1 MKRLLL
7 ILFVACAGF
16 AYAPH
21 RAAAADACG
30 VPEKGTI
37 WVDFADGS
45 VPFWQT
51 FARPG
56 VIAAAANFI
65 YPPQLRALG
74 AKTVYFD
81 LNFRLRVGTPLEP
94 YDPGV
99 VINRANRLYSTAATS
114 SGCTQPVIAENEL
127 NGANLVTPWTA
138 NNAQYRRNVLIYVQT
153 LSALGARPVLLVPSV
168 PYTGDE
174 AGDWWRQLSQYAEVV
189 RESYFAAPG
198 IAKQGPIEGSR
209 SLRNLFRKRVAE
221 FTSAGLPANKLGL
234 MLGFQTTPGSGG
246 RERAP
251 RNSWLQ
257 VTKLQALAAKQ
268 VASEVGLRSV
278 WSWGWAAWS
287 DGERDPDKPVAAC
300 VWLWARNPSLCNGP
314 GAAGSGFNKS
324 LTQGQ
329 LTLPAGT
336 RCTLYG
342 KAITEG
348 AISSLKPLTG
358 DPDVAFSAAF
368 ARAVTSLQVKLKGK
382 QVTDAER
389 AVVASRFGGS
399 FARYRAALAKA
410 HAGPGA
416 ARGVIGDELRRLVIE
431 TRFRVGGATARE
443 IGEYYESY
451 SATRARL
458 VESKTPA
465 PWLGKHKRGF
475 ALESTAPPQLFSL
488 AEGGKWK
495 SIRTMRGTY
504 RVRALDSPVSLGAL
518 PLGVARPAVV
528 TALQELARSDRYDAW
543 LLARERVLN
552 EQAVCRRDAQP
563 QVGVVELTDYLP
575 FLAAD

>member
-1 MKRLLL
+1 VKRLLL
-7 ILFVACAGF
+7 ILLVACAGF
-16 AYAPH
+16 AAAPH
-21 RAAAADACG
+21 RAAADTCG

-94 YDPGV
+94 FDPAV
-99 VINRANRLYSTAATS
+99 VINRANRLYSTAAMS

-138 NNAQYRRNVLIYVQT
+138 NNAQYRRNVLIYMQT
-153 LSALGARPVLLVPSV
+153 LSALGARPVILVPSA
-168 PYTGDE
+168 PYMGDE
-174 AGDWWRQLSQYAEVV
+174 AGDWWRQLTQYAEVV

-198 IAKQGPIEGSR
+198 VAKQGPIEGSR
-209 SLRNLFRKRVAE
+209 TLRNMFRKRVAE

-234 MLGFQTTPGSGG
+234 MLGFQTTRGSGG
-246 RERAP
+246 REGAS
-251 RNSWLQ
+251 RNSWLE

-268 VASEVGLRSV
+268 VASEVGLRSI

-287 DGERDPDKPVAAC
+287 DGERDPDKPTAAC
-300 VWLWARNPSLCNGP
+300 VYLWARDQRLCNGP
-314 GAAGSGFNKS
+314 SLAGRGFNTS

-329 LTLPAGT
+329 LTLPSGT

-342 KAITEG
+342 RPITEST
-348 AISSLKPLTG
+348 ISSLTPVTG
-358 DPDVAFSAAF
+358 DPDVAFTAAF
-368 ARAVTSLQVKLKGK
+368 ARAVTTLQVPLKAK
-382 QVTDAER
+382 RVADAER
-389 AVVASRFGGS
+389 AVVTARFGGS
-399 FARYRAALAKA
+399 FARYGAALAKA
-410 HAGPGA
+410 HSSRGA
-416 ARGVIGDELRRLVIE
+416 ALGVIGDELRRVAIE
-431 TRFRVGGATARE
+431 SGFRVGGATAAE
-443 IGEYYESY
+443 INEYYDTY
-451 SATRARL
+451 GGTRARL
-458 VESKTPA
+458 VQTKTAA
-465 PWLGKHKRGF
+465 PWLGNRKRGF
-475 ALESTAPPQLFSL
+475 ALESMAPPQLFSL
-488 AEGGKWK
+488 AGGGGWH
-495 SIRTMRGTY
+495 SVRTMRGTFQ
-504 RVRALDSPVSLGAL
+504 VRALDSPVLLGAL
-518 PLGVARPAVV
+518 PLGVARPAIAN
-528 TALQELARSDRYDAW
+528 ALQELARSDRYEAW
-543 LLARERVLN
+543 LLARERVLD

-563 QVGVVELTDYLP
+563 EVGVVELTDYLP

>member
-1 MKRLLL
+1 VKKLLL
-7 ILFVACAGF
+7 ILLAVCAGF
-16 AYAPH
+16 AAAPH
-21 RAAAADACG
+21 RADADTCG

-74 AKTVYFD
+74 ARTVYFD

-99 VINRANRLYSTAATS
+99 VINRANRLYSTAAMS

-127 NGANLVTPWTA
+127 NGSNLVTPWTA
-138 NNAQYRRNVLIYVQT
+138 NNAAYRRNVLIYMQT
-153 LSALGARPVLLVPSV
+153 LSALGARPVILVPSA
-168 PYTGDE
+168 PYMGDE

-198 IAKQGPIEGSR
+198 IAKEGPIEGSR
-209 SLRNLFRKRVAE
+209 TLRNLFRKRVAE
-221 FTSAGLPANKLGL
+221 FTSAGLPASKLGL
-234 MLGFQTTPGSGG
+234 MLGFQTTRGSGG
-246 RERAP
+246 REGAA
-251 RNSWLQ
+251 RNSWLE

-287 DGERDPDKPVAAC
+287 TGERDPDKPIAAC
-300 VWLWARNPSLCNGP
+300 VWLWARDASLCNGP
-314 GAAGSGFNKS
+314 STAGKGFNTS
-324 LTQGQ
+324 LTEGQ

-342 KAITEG
+342 RPVTEST
-348 AISSLKPLTG
+348 ISSLAPVTG
-358 DPDVAFSAAF
+358 DPDVAFTAAF
-368 ARAVTSLQVKLKGK
+368 ARAVTSLQVKLKPK
-382 QVTDAER
+382 QLADAER
-389 AVVASRFGGS
+389 AVVAGRFGGS

-410 HAGPGA
+410 HASPGS
-416 ARGVIGDELRRLVIE
+416 ARGVIGDELRRLAIE
-431 TRFRVGGATARE
+431 SGFRVAGPTSVE
-443 IGEYYESY
+443 VNEYYETY
-451 SATRARL
+451 GATRARL
-458 VESKTPA
+458 VETKTAA
-465 PWLGKHKRGF
+465 PWLGMRKRGF
-475 ALESTAPPQLFSL
+475 ALEAMAPPQLFSL
-488 AEGGKWK
+488 AQDKAWH

-518 PLGVARPAVV
+518 PLGVARPAIVN
-528 TALQELARSDRYDAW
+528 ALKELARSDRYEAW
-543 LLARERVLN
+543 LLARERVLD

-563 QVGVVELTDYLP
+563 DVGVVELTDYLP

>member
-7 ILFVACAGF
+7 ILLVACAGF
-16 AYAPH
+16 AAAPH
-21 RAAAADACG
+21 RAAADTCG

-94 YDPGV
+94 FDPAV
-99 VINRANRLYSTAATS
+99 VINRANRLYSTAAMS
-114 SGCTQPVIAENEL
+114 SGCTQPVIAENEM

-138 NNAQYRRNVLIYVQT
+138 NNAQYRRNVLIYMQT
-153 LSALGARPVLLVPSV
+153 LSALGARPVILVPSA
-168 PYTGDE
+168 PYMGDE
-174 AGDWWRQLSQYAEVV
+174 AGDWWRQLTQYAEVV

-209 SLRNLFRKRVAE
+209 TLRNMFRKRVAE

-234 MLGFQTTPGSGG
+234 MLGFQTTRGSGG
-246 RERAP
+246 REGAA
-251 RNSWLQ
+251 RNSWLE

-268 VASEVGLRSV
+268 VAREVGLRSV

-287 DGERDPDKPVAAC
+287 DGERDPDKPTAAC
-300 VWLWARNPSLCNGP
+300 VYLWARNQSLCNGP
-314 GAAGSGFNKS
+314 SLAGKGFNTS

-329 LTLPAGT
+329 LVLPSGT

-342 KAITEG
+342 RPITEST
-348 AISSLKPLTG
+348 ISSLTPVTG
-358 DPDVAFSAAF
+358 DRDVAFTAAF
-368 ARAVTSLQVKLKGK
+368 ARAVTSLQVPLKAK
-382 QVTDAER
+382 RVADAER
-389 AVVASRFGGS
+389 AVVGARFGGS
-399 FARYRAALAKA
+399 FARYGAALAKA
-410 HAGPGA
+410 HASRGA
-416 ARGVIGDELRRLVIE
+416 ARGVIADELRRLAIE
-431 TRFRVGGATARE
+431 SGFRVGGATAAE
-443 IGEYYESY
+443 INEYYETY
-451 SATRARL
+451 GGTRARL
-458 VESKTPA
+458 VQTKTAA
-465 PWLGKHKRGF
+465 PWLGNHKRGF
-475 ALESTAPPQLFSL
+475 ALESMAPPQLFSL
-488 AEGGKWK
+488 AGGKSWH

-504 RVRALDSPVSLGAL
+504 QVRALDSPVSLGAL
-518 PLGVARPAVV
+518 PLGVARPAIAN
-528 TALQELARSDRYDAW
+528 ALQELARSDRYESW
-543 LLARERVLN
+543 LLARERVLD

-563 QVGVVELTDYLP
+563 EVGVVELTDYLP

>member
-1 MKRLLL
+1 MKRLFL
-7 ILFVACAGF
+7 ILLVACAGF

-21 RAAAADACG
+21 RAAADTCG

-99 VINRANRLYSTAATS
+99 VINRANRLYSTAAMS
-114 SGCTQPVIAENEL
+114 SGCTQPVIAENEM

-138 NNAQYRRNVLIYVQT
+138 NNAQYRRNVLIYMQT
-153 LSALGARPVLLVPSV
+153 LSALGARPVLLVPSA
-168 PYTGDE
+168 PYMGDE

-189 RESYFAAPG
+189 RETYFAAPG

-221 FTSAGLPANKLGL
+221 FTSAGLPASKVGL

-251 RNSWLQ
+251 LNSWLE

-268 VASEVGLRSV
+268 VASEVGLRSI

-287 DGERDPDKPVAAC
+287 VGERDPEKPVAAC
-300 VWLWARNPSLCNGP
+300 VYLWARNPSLCNGP
-314 GAAGSGFNKS
+314 AAAGTGFNTS

-329 LTLPAGT
+329 LTLPVGT

-342 KAITEG
+342 KPITDG
-348 AISSLKPLTG
+348 AISSLAPVTG

-389 AVVASRFGGS
+389 AVVAARFGGS

-410 HAGPGA
+410 HASPGA
-416 ARGVIGDELRRLVIE
+416 ARGIIGDELRRVAIE
-431 TRFRVGGATARE
+431 SGFRVGGPTGQE
-443 IGEYYESY
+443 ISEYYGTY
-451 SATRARL
+451 GATRARL

-488 AEGGKWK
+488 AQGGGWK

-504 RVRALDSPVSLGAL
+504 RVRALDAPVSLGAL
-518 PLGVARPAVV
+518 PLDLARPAIV
-528 TALQELARSDRYDAW
+528 TALQELARADRYETW

-563 QVGVVELTDYLP
+563 EIGAVDLTDYLP